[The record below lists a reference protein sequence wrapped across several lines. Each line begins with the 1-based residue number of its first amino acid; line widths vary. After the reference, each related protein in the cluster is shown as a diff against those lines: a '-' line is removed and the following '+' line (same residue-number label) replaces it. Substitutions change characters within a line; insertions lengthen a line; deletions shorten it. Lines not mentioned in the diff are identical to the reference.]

1 MIRIKEKELKAI
13 FDKFKNKSIVIE
25 FKEGIEGK
33 IKIDKA
39 NIIFDEKNGY
49 INIINDENKLK
60 INTTTVYRYMAS
72 EDYKKIEIRIDSE
85 LSLNINLLDK
95 MAI

>member
-1 MIRIKEKELKAI
+1 MIRIKEKELKSI
-13 FDKFKNKSIVIE
+13 FDKFKNRSIILE

-39 NIIFDEKNGY
+39 SIIFDEKNGY
-49 INIINDENKLK
+49 INIINDENTLK

-72 EDYKKIEIRIDSE
+72 EDYKKIEIKIDSQI
-85 LSLNINLLDK
+85 SLNINLLDI